1 MCIER
6 EKNGSTF
13 IVKPFFNHTT
23 VMLEEESQKT
33 IGIVGAG
40 LVGCLAALAFAKKD
54 TMSHYLNTGQ
64 ILVQLIRLNET

>member
-1 MCIER
+1 
-6 EKNGSTF
+6 
-13 IVKPFFNHTT
+13 
-23 VMLEEESQKT
+23 MLEEESQKT